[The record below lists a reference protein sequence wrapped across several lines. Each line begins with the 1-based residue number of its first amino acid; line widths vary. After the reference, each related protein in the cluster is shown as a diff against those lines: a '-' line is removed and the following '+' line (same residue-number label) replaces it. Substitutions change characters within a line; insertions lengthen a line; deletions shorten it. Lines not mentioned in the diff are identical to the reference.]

1 MQQII
6 QGLERLPQL
15 LQATDCKRLFL
26 VVDASY
32 PFLNIKEAV
41 ETLPVEK
48 VAFSDFTP
56 NPVYEQVCKGIEL
69 IQNEQCDAILAVGGG
84 SAIDVAKC
92 IKLAVLSKEGRDALI
107 PPLVNTRVECDGSR
121 LPLIAIPTTA
131 GTGSESTHNAV
142 MYYEGAKQTVT
153 NDAVLPDYAILE
165 PKVLKTLPL
174 YQKKCTMLDALCQAI
189 ESWWSVH
196 STDESK
202 TYSRK
207 AIELIMA
214 NWQPYIFDADEQAA
228 ANIMLAANYG
238 GRAINITATTAAH
251 AMSYKI
257 TSLYRLPHGH
267 AVAVGLPE
275 IWQYMLAHTADCID
289 PRGEA
294 YLQQVFA
301 DIATAMGCQSAA
313 EAIALFRQLMSR
325 MDMQNPVSTDFDR
338 ELTIL
343 STSVNP
349 IRLRN
354 NPVSLDL
361 AAITGLYQTIIHA

>member
-1 MQQII
+1 
-6 QGLERLPQL
+6 
-15 LQATDCKRLFL
+15 
-26 VVDASY
+26 
-32 PFLNIKEAV
+32 
-41 ETLPVEK
+41 
-48 VAFSDFTP
+48 
-56 NPVYEQVCKGIEL
+56 
-69 IQNEQCDAILAVGGG
+69 
-84 SAIDVAKC
+84 
-92 IKLAVLSKEGRDALI
+92 
-107 PPLVNTRVECDGSR
+107 
-121 LPLIAIPTTA
+121 
-131 GTGSESTHNAV
+131 
-142 MYYEGAKQTVT
+142 
-153 NDAVLPDYAILE
+153 
-165 PKVLKTLPL
+165 
-174 YQKKCTMLDALCQAI
+174 MLDALCQAI